1 MQWSGVFAFG
11 PSVAVY
17 RGIAGDNTLHSHAA
31 VQLSVASKGL
41 AKITHSTGQ
50 SVSGE
55 GLIVG
60 ASQPHALTCPEPV
73 TLVFLEPQHPLAMEL
88 APLTQVSNPAAL
100 PSTWVQAIRH
110 APTPQDCI
118 TAITQIFASPPLRL
132 DPRLSR
138 ALEELMERSQRDA
151 IAQAAARSHLSAS
164 RLRVI
169 ARDQLGTS
177 LSQWLTWRKLAVA
190 GQALLDGASL
200 AVAATDGGF
209 ADQAHFSRAMRKTFG
224 ITPKSATSALRRAHP
239 SQSNCSIH
247 DRLT

>member
-11 PSVAVY
+11 TSVAVY

-31 VQLSVASKGL
+31 VQLSVASKGT
-41 AKITHSTGQ
+41 AEITNSTGQ
-50 SVSGE
+50 RVSGE

-88 APLTQVSNPAAL
+88 APLTQVSSPAAL
-100 PSTWVQAIRH
+100 PATWLTTIRE
-110 APTPQDCI
+110 AATPQDCI
-118 TAITQIFASPPLRL
+118 TAISKTFASPPLRM
-132 DPRLSR
+132 DPRLYR
-138 ALEELMERSQRDA
+138 ALEELMGHSQRDA

-190 GQALLDGASL
+190 SQALLDGASL

-209 ADQAHFSRAMRKTFG
+209 ADQAHFSRAMRKTLG
-224 ITPKSATSALRRAHP
+224 ITPKSATSALRRTHT
-239 SQSNCSIH
+239 SQSNCSIQ
-247 DRLT
+247 DGLT